1 MITVQL
7 TESQFQLVCIAIE
20 DSREDFNKYGED
32 SVHVEDAVEEW
43 RTRKEL
49 EELQKIFPARTLDDT
64 AESFEELIGNVVV
77 HRGGNSDDTLE
88 VMRLLYEANVLDLS
102 VEERS
107 WLIGFLQTEIDEVDP
122 ALQPVELRSG
132 LEKLVTALKR
142 G

>member
-1 MITVQL
+1 MTRQL
-7 TESQFQLVCIAIE
+7 DE
-20 DSREDFNKYGED
+20 
-32 SVHVEDAVEEW
+32 
-43 RTRKEL
+43 
-49 EELQKIFPARTLDDT
+49 RTLDDT